1 MLYLLGSIL
10 LTSYL
15 TLAFKVCERYR
26 ISIFQAIIFN
36 YITCVV
42 TGSFVNGSFPV
53 NSEVTG
59 TPWFRW
65 ACVMGVLFVSIFNIV
80 GITTQ
85 KIGVA
90 VASVANKLSLI
101 IPVVLS
107 VYLYGERVSGW
118 KAAGVGLALVAV
130 VLTCYSNTNKPATV
144 NEGHP
149 RSLADRLIPLLPVVL
164 FIGSGLLDA
173 LINHVQKNYVNEEN
187 KNAYLISGFLSAAVI
202 GSSILLI
209 QYIRGKQ
216 VFEWKNLLAGII
228 IGIPNYFSIWCL
240 VRFLKNSP
248 WQSSAS
254 IPMNNM
260 GIVLFSAVAAWLL
273 FRERLSKVNWAGIIL
288 SMIAIWLIAFGD
300 NL

>member
-1 MLYLLGSIL
+1 MIYLIGSIV

-26 ISIFQAIIFN
+26 VSVFQAIVFN
-36 YITCVV
+36 YITCVI

-53 NSEVTG
+53 NTTMMQ

-65 ACVMGVLFVSIFNIV
+65 ACIMGVLFVSIFNVI
-80 GITTQ
+80 GMTAQ

-107 VYLYGERVSGW
+107 VYLYGETVAGW
-118 KAAGVGLALVAV
+118 KMAGIAVALLAVI
-130 VLTCYSNTNKPATV
+130 LTCYQPATG
-144 NEGHP
+144 NKEEKSGGWKY
-149 RSLADRLIPLLPVVL
+149 LLPAIL

-173 LINHVQKNYVNEEN
+173 LINHVQKQYVTDEN
-187 KNAYLISGFLSAAVI
+187 SNAYLISGFLSAATI
-202 GSSILLI
+202 GSVLLLI
-209 QYIRGKQ
+209 QYITKKLR
-216 VFEWKNLLAGII
+216 FAWKHLAAGVL

-240 VRFLKNSP
+240 VHFLKQSP

-254 IPMNNM
+254 IPVNNM
-260 GIVLFSAVAAWLL
+260 GIVLFSSVMAWLL
-273 FRERLSKVNWAGIIL
+273 FKEKLSKINWLGIGL
-288 SMIAIWLIAFGD
+288 SLLAIYLIAFGD
-300 NL
+300 TI